1 MTKRMHYSLESYES
15 ACKRHREA
23 QEAAM
28 RRQRDMMNTHGQ
40 PVDPM
45 LQSML
50 LNRYNWPH
58 EDHPMNYQFNAIGI
72 PMIKLK
78 DD

>member
-1 MTKRMHYSLESYES
+1 MTKKMHYSLESYES
-15 ACKRHREA
+15 ACKRHREKQKA
-23 QEAAM
+23 NSRSAEPMVEA
-28 RRQRDMMNTHGQ
+28 
-40 PVDPM
+40 
-45 LQSML
+45 ML
-50 LNRYNWPH
+50 LGRYGWPH